1 MKKWFQFYA
10 DFDDE
15 EESVPMR
22 AGPDEIKG
30 FRKWT
35 TNTTMV
41 YTTFGNFKVVEDY
54 EKFSKRLFAFVNF
67 EEYMKLTNP
76 EQKEVTT
83 TTKKYVVKV
92 KKSSEK
98 KTEEELAALQ
108 DYYDNHQPDS
118 NTGTY
123 M

>member
-10 DFDDE
+10 DFEDE

-30 FRKWT
+30 FRRWT
-35 TNTTMV
+35 KNTTMV
-41 YTTFGNFKVVEDY
+41 YTTFGTFKVVEEY

-67 EEYMKLTNP
+67 EEYMKMTRP
-76 EQKEVTT
+76 QEEVTT
-83 TTKKYVVKV
+83 TTKKYVIKI
-92 KKSSEK
+92 KKNPEK
-98 KTEEELAALQ
+98 KTEEELAQLQ
-108 DYYDNHQPDS
+108 DYYDTHQPD
-118 NTGTY
+118 NNAGVY